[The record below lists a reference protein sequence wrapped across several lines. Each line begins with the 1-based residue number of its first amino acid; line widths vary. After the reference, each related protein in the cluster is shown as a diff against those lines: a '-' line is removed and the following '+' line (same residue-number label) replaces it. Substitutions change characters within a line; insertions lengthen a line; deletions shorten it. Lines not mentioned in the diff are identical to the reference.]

1 MIIASEAMIWT
12 DSVTEDNAIVVCGR
26 KHWSLEITLLNNEL
40 GKQLTVHWMKKKHF
54 FQTSKLEI
62 DELRCISREE
72 KLTQGHVMVNIWY
85 TTNTPVGFNAF
96 NLYGEG
102 GAFFCL
108 LCAGLMVYLLCKVE
122 IYLSTLTPHFILS
135 LYDVICDRW
144 VDRYI
149 SCLLRNL
156 ILARGNLFENN

>member
-72 KLTQGHVMVNIWY
+72 KLTQGHSVVNIWY

-108 LCAGLMVYLLCKVE
+108 LCAGLMGYSGDLPVD
-122 IYLSTLTPHFILS
+122 SDSS
-135 LYDVICDRW
+135 LYSVLIWCDLWQMGGQIHIVFITELNTRTRKSLW
-144 VDRYI
+144 K
-149 SCLLRNL
+149 
-156 ILARGNLFENN
+156 